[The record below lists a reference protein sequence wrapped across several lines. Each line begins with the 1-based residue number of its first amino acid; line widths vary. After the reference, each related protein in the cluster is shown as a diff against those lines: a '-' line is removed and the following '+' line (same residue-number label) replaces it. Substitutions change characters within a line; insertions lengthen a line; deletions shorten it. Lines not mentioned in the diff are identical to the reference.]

1 MPQGAFTAQMDVA
14 QVVLYVFWIFFFA
27 LIIYLRREDKREGY
41 PLLSENPY
49 VKDVYTLPPMPA
61 PKTFLLADGTTV
73 DAPRDNGD
81 KREPRSIQT
90 RRPYGSPFKPDGDPM
105 LAGVGPGS
113 WAERKDE
120 VDVTME
126 GHPRIVPLRV
136 QHELSLNTRD
146 PDPRGMAVI
155 GADKITAGTVVDVWV
170 DHSEMMVRYLEVE
183 LAVTDDHRHVLLPIN
198 MAKVHYR
205 VRRVDVVSITSQ
217 QFAAVPMIA
226 NPHQVT
232 LLEEERVMAYY
243 GGGYLYATEDRAEAK
258 W

>member
-81 KREPRSIQT
+81 KREPRSIRT

-105 LAGVGPGS
+105 LAGVGPG
-113 WAERKDE
+113 
-120 VDVTME
+120 
-126 GHPRIVPLRV
+126 
-136 QHELSLNTRD
+136 
-146 PDPRGMAVI
+146 
-155 GADKITAGTVVDVWV
+155 
-170 DHSEMMVRYLEVE
+170 
-183 LAVTDDHRHVLLPIN
+183 
-198 MAKVHYR
+198 
-205 VRRVDVVSITSQ
+205 
-217 QFAAVPMIA
+217 
-226 NPHQVT
+226 
-232 LLEEERVMAYY
+232 
-243 GGGYLYATEDRAEAK
+243 
-258 W
+258 